1 MEKSWMLVDEKVI
14 QDAINKEENA
24 INLIYEQTINSAYFV
39 AQTHACNISYIN
51 DILQDSYIR
60 VFEHLDTL
68 HDYTKLQS
76 WINAIVRNK
85 ALDYNRKC
93 KEWTFSDLISDGDEE
108 WDTEDENGKFIPEK
122 EVDYV
127 ETRKIM
133 MQIISALPSDQRI
146 CVYMRYYDQLSVNE
160 IAQELQCNSETVK
173 SRIRYVKKK
182 LKESVLEL
190 EKQGTKLYAIPII
203 PCLCW
208 IFQEEAKASVCP
220 KEVAIA
226 VNRNI
231 RYWAHEN
238 MIASTTGKV
247 TLAGS
252 NMVKPIAIG
261 LSVALVTTSLGYFG
275 TSAFISNKLG
285 KRESLHVAQSMNS
298 ESEGGIEQS
307 SEEFENNDDMQYEF
321 FADDIA
327 WKRYSDAL
335 SNLFYANTFP
345 DKKDTDSWHEKIDG
359 MDPDSIEYRFSIQDI
374 DGDGEDE
381 LMIYAYGGY
390 MAATFDAVYKYDSSA
405 DGLNKMLGFG
415 NEGDL
420 YENGSIVSNDHGAQ
434 TIYYY
439 DKEAQ
444 QYYDKGTFYLTEAVD
459 ELETYDLNGNG
470 EICIKG
476 DTTYCDDSEF
486 DEIMEKYAEGAVVE
500 SFEEMPILTHETIVD
515 VAKTASDRILE
526 RYKVIA
532 DEENDWGILL
542 LQPYNWNFTEVRA
555 SLTKDLVANG
565 MEYKMLDGEFGK
577 MEDPYTYGAE
587 YELYDKNEKIIKA
600 EIVDGGGITF
610 YRPID
615 GVSVFGSKVGD
626 QEEKLLHNMKALG
639 LYKVKEGVYY
649 SGESEYNCAIEYS
662 VDENGKISKIDLRPY
677 CKFAE

>member
-173 SRIRYVKKK
+173 SRTRYAKKK

>member
-173 SRIRYVKKK
+173 SRIRYAKKK

-526 RYKVIA
+526 RYKVIT

-610 YRPID
+610 YRLID

>member
-1 MEKSWMLVDEKVI
+1 MEKSWMLVDEKLI

-93 KEWTFSDLISDGDEE
+93 KEWTFSDLMSDGDEE

-173 SRIRYVKKK
+173 SRIRYAKKK

-526 RYKVIA
+526 RYKVIT

>member
-1 MEKSWMLVDEKVI
+1 MEKSWMLVDEKLI

-173 SRIRYVKKK
+173 SRIRYAKKK

-526 RYKVIA
+526 RYKVIT

-610 YRPID
+610 YRLID